1 MTASIR
7 GIISPVLTPIDDG
20 AVAIDRVPDSVEFA
34 RRCGCH
40 ALVAAG
46 TGVQETVALTVAERK
61 ELVTATI
68 DAADGDVPVL
78 AGVSHPAQHVVDELI
93 AHAENAGVDAVLA
106 MPPWGLDPD
115 RETVIA
121 YYEAIADATD
131 LPLLLY
137 NNPTVTVN
145 LARETMRDI
154 ARLDGVAYVKETSR
168 NWKKLAWLVEHVDEA
183 GHADVFGTMDVL
195 LPTLQAGG
203 AGAVIPVPAN
213 APAMRIYEAYE
224 AGDLEAA
231 AEAQR
236 TFAHFPPEEAA
247 TGLTPVA
254 KAAAE
259 LSGVPVGP
267 PRPPYHPVSDDTR
280 DAIDAWLDR
289 ENVPSLD

>member
-1 MTASIR
+1 MPASIR

-20 AVAIDRVPDSVEFA
+20 AVAYDHVPDSVEFA

-40 ALVAAG
+40 AVVAAG
-46 TGVQETVALTVAERK
+46 TGVQETVSLTVAERK
-61 ELVTATI
+61 KLLTATI
-68 DAADGDVPVL
+68 DAVDGELPVL
-78 AGVSHPAQHVVDELI
+78 AGVSHPAQHVVDDLI
-93 AHAENAGVDAVLA
+93 ASAEDAGADALLA

-115 RETVIA
+115 HETVIA
-121 YYEAIADATD
+121 YYEAIVDATD
-131 LPLLLY
+131 VPLLLY

-145 LARETMRDI
+145 LARETMQEI
-154 ARLDGVAYVKETSR
+154 ASLDGVAYVKETSR
-168 NWKKLAWLVEHVDEA
+168 NWKKLAWLVEHIDEA

-224 AGDLEAA
+224 DGDIETA
-231 AEAQR
+231 AEIQR

-259 LSGVPVGP
+259 LSGVSVGP
-267 PRPPYHPVSDDTR
+267 PRPPYQPVSDDAK
-280 DAIDAWLDR
+280 DAISAWLNR
-289 ENVPSLD
+289 ENIPSFD